1 MKKYGLSA
9 KDKTVKLN
17 KLQVTGNVCG
27 EYIEYTI
34 AQHYRNTGT
43 EDVQC
48 IYSFPI
54 PETATLTGFSISL
67 GGKNLSASVESR
79 EEVLK
84 ILANAKEENL
94 NPISLESDGED
105 SFQITI
111 GDVLPDEKVVIRI
124 TYMDQLIY
132 DDNLVRVIIPSVVD
146 PTYISTQTEEAVE
159 QPSAFYLSLMVESY
173 GEVAIKSSSHKIKVE
188 RHDETLRKVTIDKAQ
203 TLDRDLVLEI
213 IERKPRQADGIAYT
227 YYDQEQEVDRA
238 ILMLR
243 FFPIL
248 PDNGMAG
255 AKNYTFI
262 IDMSQSMAGSKVEEA
277 KNALLIALRSLDEG
291 DRFNI
296 ITFADEITL
305 FSRHGKVAYT
315 EDTLAAATEW
325 IENLELRQ
333 GADVF
338 PAIRQA
344 LADVEDTDV
353 PEYLFLFSD
362 DMVENEDEIIEYVRS
377 NIGNARLFTVG
388 MDTDVNSYF
397 ITKLAEVGFGMSEF
411 VEEGQRLDDIIL
423 RHFHRIHNPQLD
435 VTSIDWGNM
444 QVERTYPGTIAY
456 LYDREP
462 FTIFASVLGEIE
474 GKVTLKGTIIG
485 REGHQDHKLVADLD
499 RLEIEENSKLI
510 DKVWARKMIESLEER
525 ERKVRGH
532 EKEQIR
538 TRILEL
544 AKEYNMLSSETSF
557 ILTDSMEDPVT
568 GYAIQRIVP
577 LDMSE
582 ETMRLLSES
591 FFLDDTRYSNDITIR
606 ETMAQK
612 GLSRQEALK
621 VIQFERENLLRILA
635 KNQQADGSFR
645 DAGVTEEKE
654 ILETTLKTLLAFSAG
669 KEPAT
674 IYLNSINKSFS
685 FIMNTI
691 KVNEQLLTERN
702 LMLLSIAYEMADDKR
717 LIKEKTKAELDRI
730 FDRIEEGEFS
740 PSLKEV
746 ETVVENTSPLQ
757 MKYIMAAALNIS
769 SAQISDL
776 EEIFERD
783 IKANISRIS
792 EVALAKAL

>member
-84 ILANAKEENL
+84 ILANAREENL

-111 GDVLPDEKVVIRI
+111 GDVLPDEKIVIRI

-227 YYDQEQEVDRA
+227 YYDQEQELDKA

-262 IDMSQSMAGSKVEEA
+262 IDMSESMAGSKVEEA

-296 ITFADEITL
+296 ITFADEITV
-305 FSRHGKVAYT
+305 FSRHGKAAYT

-338 PAIRQA
+338 PAIKQA

-362 DMVENEDEIIEYVRS
+362 DMVENEDEIIEFVRA
-377 NIGNARLFTVG
+377 NIGNARLFTIG

-397 ITKLAEVGFGMSEF
+397 ITKLAEAGYGMSEF
-411 VEEGQRLDDIIL
+411 VEEGQRVDDIIL

-462 FTIFASVLGEIE
+462 FTIFASVIGEIE

-532 EKEQIR
+532 EKDQIR

-544 AKEYNMLSSETSF
+544 AKEYNLLSSETSF

-635 KNQQADGSFR
+635 KNQQADGSFK

-654 ILETTLKTLLAFSAG
+654 ILETTLKALLAFSAG

-757 MKYIMAAALNIS
+757 MKYIMAAALNVS
-769 SAQISDL
+769 SVQISDL

>member
-485 REGHQDHKLVADLD
+485 REGHQDHKLGADLD

>member
-1 MKKYGLSA
+1 
-9 KDKTVKLN
+9 
-17 KLQVTGNVCG
+17 
-27 EYIEYTI
+27 
-34 AQHYRNTGT
+34 
-43 EDVQC
+43 
-48 IYSFPI
+48 
-54 PETATLTGFSISL
+54 
-67 GGKNLSASVESR
+67 
-79 EEVLK
+79 
-84 ILANAKEENL
+84 
-94 NPISLESDGED
+94 
-105 SFQITI
+105 
-111 GDVLPDEKVVIRI
+111 
-124 TYMDQLIY
+124 
-132 DDNLVRVIIPSVVD
+132 
-146 PTYISTQTEEAVE
+146 
-159 QPSAFYLSLMVESY
+159 
-173 GEVAIKSSSHKIKVE
+173 
-188 RHDETLRKVTIDKAQ
+188 
-203 TLDRDLVLEI
+203 
-213 IERKPRQADGIAYT
+213 
-227 YYDQEQEVDRA
+227 
-238 ILMLR
+238 
-243 FFPIL
+243 
-248 PDNGMAG
+248 
-255 AKNYTFI
+255 
-262 IDMSQSMAGSKVEEA
+262 
-277 KNALLIALRSLDEG
+277 
-291 DRFNI
+291 
-296 ITFADEITL
+296 
-305 FSRHGKVAYT
+305 
-315 EDTLAAATEW
+315 
-325 IENLELRQ
+325 
-333 GADVF
+333 
-338 PAIRQA
+338 
-344 LADVEDTDV
+344 
-353 PEYLFLFSD
+353 
-362 DMVENEDEIIEYVRS
+362 
-377 NIGNARLFTVG
+377 
-388 MDTDVNSYF
+388 
-397 ITKLAEVGFGMSEF
+397 
-411 VEEGQRLDDIIL
+411 
-423 RHFHRIHNPQLD
+423 
-435 VTSIDWGNM
+435 
-444 QVERTYPGTIAY
+444 
-456 LYDREP
+456 
-462 FTIFASVLGEIE
+462 
-474 GKVTLKGTIIG
+474 
-485 REGHQDHKLVADLD
+485 
-499 RLEIEENSKLI
+499 
-510 DKVWARKMIESLEER
+510 MIESLEER